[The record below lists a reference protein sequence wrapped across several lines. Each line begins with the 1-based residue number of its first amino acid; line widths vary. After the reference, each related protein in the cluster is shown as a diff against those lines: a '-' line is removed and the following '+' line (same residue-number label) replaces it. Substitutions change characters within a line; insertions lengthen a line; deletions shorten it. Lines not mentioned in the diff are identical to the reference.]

1 MKLEHEVVRDLY
13 PLYMENELSPAVKQ
27 AVDAHLSE
35 CEACRNTYQTGEGFF
50 DHIKELENTEVPNT
64 VDDKVWLKIRLTRY
78 KWITAVLIAVILTL
92 LVTDY
97 KSGREKLML
106 EFENYYR
113 SQELLPVMINIVKEP
128 EHSGDLEYVQR
139 AVNQL
144 FVDKIA
150 LEEHLNFIEK
160 HQLNNT
166 EYYLSINTSNFN
178 SMLEIMEFRFDQGMW
193 SETDE
198 AAYQAMQ
205 QYFDELNQM
214 STRQYRKFKHGYSS
228 YFETLDVDEFD
239 RFYKDINN
247 LSDSYTRFHKLPEE
261 LQPMGE
267 KELTKQVA
275 HILGVY
281 EEKVELKKESPLN
294 GSPYTYQFHIEGQF
308 DGLIDGLN
316 GQLLEVHS
324 YPTELDGPTLGREET
339 EGKVKEHVE
348 KIYGSNLSYDLVPMG
363 VNASNASNDYKLY
376 SFKIVPKY
384 KGYPLYTPLEQGTV
398 MIINARTGGINMF
411 NHNPDVPSYKDIEKQ
426 HLEVAVSLET
436 LNIQGVTE
444 TVMIYSAISGKFELV
459 HMNPSLEYFEKGKF
473 YSAKTGKEEWIYVG
487 GR

>member
-1 MKLEHEVVRDLY
+1 MKLEHEVVLDLY
-13 PLYMENELSPAVKQ
+13 PLYMENELNPAVKQ

-50 DHIKELENTEVPNT
+50 NHIKELENSVVPDT
-64 VDDKVWLKIRLTRY
+64 VDDKVWLKIRLTWY
-78 KWITAVLIAVILTL
+78 KWITTLLVAVILTL
-92 LVTDY
+92 LVSDY

-113 SQELLPVMINIVKEP
+113 SQELLPVMFNIVKEQD
-128 EHSGDLEYVQR
+128 HSDLEYVRR

-144 FVDKIA
+144 FVDRMA

-178 SMLEIMEFRFDQGMW
+178 SMLEIMQFRFDQGMW

-198 AAYQAMQ
+198 AAYKAIHR
-205 QYFDELNQM
+205 YFDDLNQVA
-214 STRQYRKFKHGYSS
+214 TTQYRKFKHGYSS
-228 YFETLDVDEFD
+228 YFELLDVEELD
-239 RFYKDINN
+239 RFYKNINK
-247 LSDSYTRFHKLPEE
+247 LSDSYTRFHKLPER

-267 KELTKQVA
+267 KELAKTVA
-275 HILGVY
+275 HIFGVN
-281 EEKVELKKESPLN
+281 EKKVELKKEITLN
-294 GSPYTYQFHIEGQF
+294 GNPYTYQFHIEGKY

-316 GQLLEVHS
+316 GQLLKAHS
-324 YPTELDGPTLGREET
+324 YPTELDGLSLSREKT
-339 EGKVKEHVE
+339 EEKVKDHVE
-348 KIYGSNLSYDLVPMG
+348 KIYGSDLEYDLVPMG
-363 VNASNASNDYKLY
+363 VNAVNTNKDYKLY
-376 SFKIVPKY
+376 SFKIVPNY
-384 KGYPLYTPLEQGTV
+384 KGYPLHIPLEQGTV
-398 MIINARTGGINMF
+398 MSINARTGEIDMF
-411 NHNPDVPSYKDIEKQ
+411 DHNRDVPSYKDIEKQ

-473 YSAKTGKEEWIYVG
+473 YSAKTGKEEWIYVD